1 MLYEGIKRRRKDLLS
16 KVTNY
21 QRSENRKL
29 IYIDKSYNFL
39 KICNQIRGFQIK
51 IELTGYKFLNIVM
64 C

>member
-21 QRSENRKL
+21 QRSGNRKL

-39 KICNQIRGFQIK
+39 KICNQIKGFQIE
-51 IELTGYKFLNIVM
+51 IELTGYKFLSILIF
-64 C
+64 